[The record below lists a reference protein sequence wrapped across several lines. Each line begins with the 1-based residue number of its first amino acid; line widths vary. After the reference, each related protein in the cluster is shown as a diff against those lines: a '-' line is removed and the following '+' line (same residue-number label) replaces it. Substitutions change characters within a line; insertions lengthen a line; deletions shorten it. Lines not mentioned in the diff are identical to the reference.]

1 MPQFYLIPKKLARKA
16 PVLVTIA
23 QWLEARA
30 FAFIFW
36 FMRWLSLEQASRLSA
51 FAFGLVGP
59 YGDKADKARSNLAI
73 AFPDASEEW
82 RERTTRQIF
91 HYLGI
96 SAAELLKLDE
106 IWEQRQ
112 QRLEWNIAP
121 GAAEV
126 IERKGA
132 AVFVSAHIGAW
143 QLTNLLSLEYDLS
156 VSTIYAPES
165 NDTLRDMMFQL
176 RESLGVKLISKDAGV
191 RPLMKELAAGNSIGM
206 AMDTRLDTGKLLPY
220 FGRDALTNTTAAR
233 LALRSGAALLPIRG
247 VRLPGNRF
255 RICVYNP
262 LVSEQPDAPMEEQAA
277 EMTIQINRCFEEWI
291 REYPEQWICLKRRW
305 PKAHRL

>member
-16 PVLVTIA
+16 PFLVTA
-23 QWLEARA
+23 SQWIEARA

-51 FAFGLVGP
+51 FTFGLVAP
-59 YGDKADKARSNLAI
+59 YGDKIDKARVNLAI
-73 AFPDASEEW
+73 AFPQESEEW
-82 RERTTRQIF
+82 RERTARQIF
-91 HYLGI
+91 RYLGV
-96 SAAELLKLDE
+96 SAAELIKLDE
-106 IWEQRQ
+106 IWEQRHQ
-112 QRLEWNIAP
+112 LLEWDIAP

-132 AVFVSAHIGAW
+132 AMFVSAHVGAW
-143 QLTNLLSLEYDLS
+143 QITNLLSLEYGLTI
-156 VSTIYAPES
+156 STIYAPES
-165 NDTLRDMMFQL
+165 NETLHKMMLDL
-176 RESLGVKLISKDAGV
+176 RKSLGVGLISTTAGV
-191 RPLMKELAAGNSIGM
+191 RPLMKELAAGHSVGM

-220 FGRDALTNTTAAR
+220 FGKDALTNTTAAR

-255 RICVYNP
+255 RICLYDP
-262 LVSEQPDAPMEEQAA
+262 LVSAQPDAPLDEQAA
-277 EMTIQINRCFEEWI
+277 ELTVQINRYFEEWV

-305 PKAHRL
+305 PKAHKL

>member
-16 PVLVTIA
+16 PFLVTVS

-30 FAFIFW
+30 FSFIFW

-51 FAFGLVGP
+51 FTFGLVAP
-59 YGDKADKARSNLAI
+59 YGDKIDKARVNLAI
-73 AFPDASEEW
+73 AFPEASEEW
-82 RERTTRQIF
+82 RERTARQIF
-91 HYLGI
+91 RYLGV
-96 SAAELLKLDE
+96 SAAELIKLDE
-106 IWEQRQ
+106 IWEQRH
-112 QRLEWNIAP
+112 QRLEWDIAP
-121 GAAEV
+121 GAAKV

-132 AVFVSAHIGAW
+132 AMFVSAHIGAW
-143 QLTNLLSLEYDLS
+143 QITNLLSLEYGLTI
-156 VSTIYAPES
+156 STIYAPES
-165 NDTLRDMMFQL
+165 NETLRNMMLDL
-176 RESLGVKLISKDAGV
+176 RKSLGVGLISTNAGV
-191 RPLMKELAAGNSIGM
+191 RPLMKELAAGHSVGM

-255 RICVYNP
+255 RICLYDP
-262 LVSEQPDAPMEEQAA
+262 LVSEQPDAPLDEQAA
-277 EMTIQINRCFEEWI
+277 ELTIQINRHFEEWI

-305 PKAHRL
+305 PKAHKL

>member
-16 PVLVTIA
+16 PFLVAIS

-51 FAFGLVGP
+51 FTFGLVAP
-59 YGDKADKARSNLAI
+59 YGDKIDKARVNLAV
-73 AFPDASEEW
+73 AFPEASEEW
-82 RERTTRQIF
+82 RERTAGQIF
-91 HYLGI
+91 RYLGI
-96 SAAELLKLDE
+96 SAAELIKLDE
-106 IWEQRQ
+106 IWEQRH
-112 QRLEWNIAP
+112 QRLEWDIAP
-121 GAAEV
+121 GAAQV

-143 QLTNLLSLEYDLS
+143 QITNLLSLEYGLTI
-156 VSTIYAPES
+156 STIYAPES
-165 NDTLRDMMFQL
+165 NETLRNMMLDL
-176 RESLGVKLISKDAGV
+176 RKSLGVGLISTDAGV
-191 RPLMKELAAGNSIGM
+191 RPLMKELAAGHSVGM
-206 AMDTRLDTGKLLPY
+206 AMDTRLDTGKLLPF

-255 RICVYNP
+255 RICLYDP
-262 LVSEQPDAPMEEQAA
+262 LVSEQPDAPLDEQAA
-277 EMTIQINRCFEEWI
+277 ELTVQINRYFEEWI
-291 REYPEQWICLKRRW
+291 RESPEQWICLKRRW
-305 PKAHRL
+305 PKAHKL

>member
-16 PVLVTIA
+16 PFLVTVS

-36 FMRWLSLEQASRLSA
+36 LIRWLSLEQANRLSA
-51 FAFGLVGP
+51 FAFGLVAP
-59 YGDKADKARSNLAI
+59 YGDKIDKARVNLAI

-82 RERTTRQIF
+82 RERTARQIF
-91 HYLGI
+91 RYLGV
-96 SAAELLKLDE
+96 SAAELIKMGE

-112 QRLEWNIAP
+112 QRLEWDIAP
-121 GAAEV
+121 GAAQV
-126 IERKGA
+126 IGRKDA

-143 QLTNLLSLEYDLS
+143 QLTNLVSLEYGLTI
-156 VSTIYAPES
+156 STIYAPES
-165 NDTLRDMMFQL
+165 NETLRKMMLEL
-176 RESLGVKLISKDAGV
+176 RESFGVKLIPSDAGV
-191 RPLMKELAAGNSIGM
+191 RPLMKELAAGHSIGM

-233 LALRSGAALLPIRG
+233 LALRCGAALIPIRC
-247 VRLPGNRF
+247 VRLPGNRY
-255 RICVYNP
+255 RICLYDP
-262 LVSEQPDAPMEEQAA
+262 IVSEQPDAPIDEQAA
-277 EMTIQINRCFEEWI
+277 EMTVQINHCFEQWI

-305 PKAHRL
+305 PKAHKL

>member
-16 PVLVTIA
+16 PFLVTVS

-51 FAFGLVGP
+51 FTFGLVAP
-59 YGDKADKARSNLAI
+59 YGDKIDKARVNLAI
-73 AFPDASEEW
+73 AFPEASEEW
-82 RERTTRQIF
+82 RERTARQIF
-91 HYLGI
+91 RYLGV
-96 SAAELLKLDE
+96 SAAELIKLDE
-106 IWEQRQ
+106 IWEQRH
-112 QRLEWNIAP
+112 QRLEWDISP

-132 AVFVSAHIGAW
+132 AMFVSAHIGAW
-143 QLTNLLSLEYDLS
+143 QITNLLSLEYGLTI
-156 VSTIYAPES
+156 STIYAPES
-165 NDTLRDMMFQL
+165 NETLRNMMLDL
-176 RESLGVKLISKDAGV
+176 RKSLGVGLISTDAGV
-191 RPLMKELAAGNSIGM
+191 RPLMKELAAGHSVGM

-255 RICVYNP
+255 RICLYDP
-262 LVSEQPDAPMEEQAA
+262 LVSEQPDAPLDEQAA
-277 EMTIQINRCFEEWI
+277 ELTVQINRYFEQWI
-291 REYPEQWICLKRRW
+291 RESPEQWICLKRRW
-305 PKAHRL
+305 PKAHKL

>member
-1 MPQFYLIPKKLARKA
+1 VPQFYLIPKKLARKA

>member
-1 MPQFYLIPKKLARKA
+1 VPQFYLIPKKLARRA

-30 FAFIFW
+30 FALMFW
-36 FMRWLSLEQASRLSA
+36 LIRWLSLEQASRLTA
-51 FAFGLVGP
+51 FGFGLVGP
-59 YGDKADKARSNLAI
+59 YGDKADKARINLSI
-73 AFPDASEEW
+73 AFPDQNQEW
-82 RERTTRQIF
+82 REHTTKQIF
-91 HYLGI
+91 RYLGV
-96 SAAELLKLDE
+96 SAAELLKLDD

-126 IERKGA
+126 IESKGA

-143 QLTNLLSLEYDLS
+143 QLTNLLALEYDLTI
-156 VSTIYAPES
+156 STIYAPES
-165 NDTLRDMMFQL
+165 NDTLRDMMLQL

-191 RPLMKELAAGNSIGM
+191 RPLMKELAAGHSIGM

-220 FGRDALTNTTAAR
+220 FGRDALSNTTAAR
-233 LALRSGAALLPIRG
+233 LALRSGAALLPIRAE
-247 VRLPGNRF
+247 RLPGSRY
-255 RICVYNP
+255 RITVYDP
-262 LVSEQPDAPMEEQAA
+262 LVSEQPDAPVDEQAS
-277 EMTIQINRCFEEWI
+277 ELTLQINRHFEAWI

-305 PKAHRL
+305 PKAHKL

>member
-1 MPQFYLIPKKLARKA
+1 VPQFYLIPKKLARKA
-16 PVLVTIA
+16 PVLVTIV

-59 YGDKADKARSNLAI
+59 YGDKADKARINLAI

-82 RERTTRQIF
+82 REHTTRQIF

-121 GAAEV
+121 GAAKV
-126 IERKGA
+126 IESKGA

-143 QLTNLLSLEYDLS
+143 QLTNLLSLEYDLT
-156 VSTIYAPES
+156 VSTIFAPES

-176 RESLGVKLISKDAGV
+176 RESLGVKLVSKDAGV

-206 AMDTRLDTGKLLPY
+206 AMDTRLDTGKLVPF
-220 FGRDALTNTTAAR
+220 FGREALTNTSAAR
-233 LALRSGAALLPIRG
+233 MALRSNAALLPIRG
-247 VRLPGNRF
+247 ERLPGNRF
-255 RICVYNP
+255 RVTVFDP
-262 LVSEQPDAPMEEQAA
+262 LTTQDPDASTDEQALDLSA
-277 EMTIQINRCFEEWI
+277 QINHCFVDWI
-291 REYPEQWICLKRRW
+291 REYPEEWICLKRRW
-305 PKAHRL
+305 PKAHKL